1 MKIKVSKKE
10 IRNSYFQIVG
20 VPYCDL
26 QYLLRN
32 EKADYYSAGVYGW
45 SCDYY
50 KFEDLGVIISTGY
63 GYIGERADYKLVEK
77 YNDKAR
83 KMWEESEDY
92 YKTGKQV
99 HKLLLK
105 FIEEVK
111 A

>member
-1 MKIKVSKKE
+1 MEIKVSKKE

-50 KFEDLGVIISTGY
+50 KFEELGVIISTGY
-63 GYIGERADYKLVEK
+63 SYIGERADYKLVEK
-77 YNDKAR
+77 YNNKAR
-83 KMWEESEDY
+83 KMWYESKDY
-92 YKTGKQV
+92 YKTAKQV

-111 A
+111 K